1 LLSARVRNGAS
12 ASMLAPVTMSPVP
25 DRAELNAV
33 AETERVVVRLWHPV
47 DADRLLDI
55 HSRSEVMKWLG
66 QIPMSNREEA
76 LERIEEWNVTAA
88 PNLGFGMWAVV
99 ERDCSVPAGT
109 VFMQVLP
116 DGAGEVEIGWYLHPD
131 SWGRGLASD
140 AASALLVRGFASGL
154 DEIWALPAPDND
166 RSIAVCHRIGMQLLG
181 LTDRW
186 WHEPHLMFWAGAH
199 PGQQPSV
206 SPDAPAA

>member
-1 LLSARVRNGAS
+1 
-12 ASMLAPVTMSPVP
+12 MLAAVTMNPVP
-25 DRAELNAV
+25 DRADLRGV
-33 AETERVVVRLWHPV
+33 AEAERVVVRLWHPV

-55 HSRSEVMKWLG
+55 HSCTEVMKWLG
-66 QIPMSNREEA
+66 QIPMRNREDA
-76 LERIEEWNVTAA
+76 LDRIEEWNLTAA
-88 PNLGFGMWAVV
+88 PNLGCGTWAVV
-99 ERDCSVPAGT
+99 ERHSFVPAGT
-109 VFMQVLP
+109 VFMQALP

-131 SWGRGLASD
+131 SWGRGLISD
-140 AASALLVRGFASGL
+140 AAAALLERGFASGL

-166 RSIAVCHRIGMQLLG
+166 RSIAVCRRIGMQLLG

-206 SPDAPAA
+206 SPDAPAVA